1 MNRLQNKVAIVT
13 GANSGIGLR
22 TAQLFAEEGAILV
35 LCARRKEKLDEVAKA
50 LRAQG
55 SQVLS
60 IAADVS
66 REEDCVRV
74 VEEAVKA
81 FGRVDVLVNNAGMA
95 DKHRPITR
103 CDGDWWHTVID
114 VNQNSVYYMM
124 KAALKYMELAGYG
137 SIVNIASIGA
147 TRYNSGVAYTASKTA
162 VIGMSKNVAIQFA
175 GKGIRVNVVCPGPTP
190 TALNTPE
197 QLATFDQEFAAQCGR
212 HMDGTVPEVSV
223 DDQAHAILFFAS
235 DEAKGVN
242 GQVLT
247 VDNPL
252 RGISQNGAFG
262 SQKLRFVWHESC
274 FFLLTDML

>member
-124 KAALKYMELAGYG
+124 KAALKYMVPL
-137 SIVNIASIGA
+137 SISPPSALPV
-147 TRYNSGVAYTASKTA
+147 T
-162 VIGMSKNVAIQFA
+162 
-175 GKGIRVNVVCPGPTP
+175 TP
-190 TALNTPE
+190 A
-197 QLATFDQEFAAQCGR
+197 
-212 HMDGTVPEVSV
+212 
-223 DDQAHAILFFAS
+223 
-235 DEAKGVN
+235 
-242 GQVLT
+242 
-247 VDNPL
+247 
-252 RGISQNGAFG
+252 
-262 SQKLRFVWHESC
+262 
-274 FFLLTDML
+274 

>member
-35 LCARRKEKLDEVAKA
+35 LCARRKEKLDEVAEA

-175 GKGIRVNVVCPGPTP
+175 GKGIRVNVVCPGPTLGTDLMANTLSSDP
-190 TALNTPE
+190 GEEQALKEHVIPMGKLGTA
-197 QLATFDQEFAAQCGR
+197 QDVAQAAVWLCSDMSGHTTGQAL
-212 HMDGTVPEVSV
+212 SV
-223 DDQAHAILFFAS
+223 DGGMHA
-235 DEAKGVN
+235 
-242 GQVLT
+242 T
-247 VDNPL
+247 
-252 RGISQNGAFG
+252 
-262 SQKLRFVWHESC
+262 
-274 FFLLTDML
+274 

>member
-35 LCARRKEKLDEVAKA
+35 LCARRKEKLDEVAEA

-74 VEEAVKA
+74 VKEAVKA

-175 GKGIRVNVVCPGPTP
+175 GKGIRVNVVCPGPTLGTDLMANTLSSDP
-190 TALNTPE
+190 GEEQALKEHVIPMGKLGTA
-197 QLATFDQEFAAQCGR
+197 QDVAQAAVWLCSDMSGHTTGQAL
-212 HMDGTVPEVSV
+212 SV
-223 DDQAHAILFFAS
+223 DGGMHA
-235 DEAKGVN
+235 
-242 GQVLT
+242 T
-247 VDNPL
+247 
-252 RGISQNGAFG
+252 
-262 SQKLRFVWHESC
+262 
-274 FFLLTDML
+274 

>member
-35 LCARRKEKLDEVAKA
+35 LCARRKEKLDEVAEA

-137 SIVNIASIGA
+137 SIVNRLHR
-147 TRYNSGVAYTASKTA
+147 RY
-162 VIGMSKNVAIQFA
+162 
-175 GKGIRVNVVCPGPTP
+175 P
-190 TALNTPE
+190 L
-197 QLATFDQEFAAQCGR
+197 QLR
-212 HMDGTVPEVSV
+212 RSLYR
-223 DDQAHAILFFAS
+223 I
-235 DEAKGVN
+235 
-242 GQVLT
+242 
-247 VDNPL
+247 
-252 RGISQNGAFG
+252 QNGCDRHE
-262 SQKLRFVWHESC
+262 QKCGHSVCGQGHPGQRGVPWTHSHRPQHPGAVSHF
-274 FFLLTDML
+274 

>member
-137 SIVNIASIGA
+137 SLVNIASIGA

-175 GKGIRVNVVCPGPTP
+175 GKGIRVNVVCPGPTLGTDLMANTLSSDP
-190 TALNTPE
+190 GEEQALKEHVIPMGKLGTA
-197 QLATFDQEFAAQCGR
+197 QDVAQAAVWLCSDMSAYGR
-212 HMDGTVPEVSV
+212 Y
-223 DDQAHAILFFAS
+223 
-235 DEAKGVN
+235 
-242 GQVLT
+242 
-247 VDNPL
+247 
-252 RGISQNGAFG
+252 G
-262 SQKLRFVWHESC
+262 S
-274 FFLLTDML
+274 

>member
-35 LCARRKEKLDEVAKA
+35 LCARRKEKLDEVAEA

-137 SIVNIASIGA
+137 GCPRRV
-147 TRYNSGVAYTASKTA
+147 
-162 VIGMSKNVAIQFA
+162 
-175 GKGIRVNVVCPGPTP
+175 GKW
-190 TALNTPE
+190 
-197 QLATFDQEFAAQCGR
+197 
-212 HMDGTVPEVSV
+212 
-223 DDQAHAILFFAS
+223 IL
-235 DEAKGVN
+235 
-242 GQVLT
+242 
-247 VDNPL
+247 
-252 RGISQNGAFG
+252 FG
-262 SQKLRFVWHESC
+262 SQRSIGIGFRSTVERGAAFGNSYHAGRTWRFPHRILWEEAGRKQQENIR
-274 FFLLTDML
+274 L

>member
-175 GKGIRVNVVCPGPTP
+175 GKGIRVNAVAPGFTFSEM
-190 TALNTPE
+190 TRAIPE
-197 QLATFDQEFAAQCGR
+197 PIIEQMVKKIPMKRGAEPREIA
-212 HMDGTVPEVSV
+212 S
-223 DDQAHAILFFAS
+223 AILFLAS
-235 DEAKGVN
+235 EDASFVN
-242 GQVLT
+242 GQTLAV
-247 VDNPL
+247 
-252 RGISQNGAFG
+252 NGG
-262 SQKLRFVWHESC
+262 MYLY
-274 FFLLTDML
+274 